1 MMKLSYR
8 TFVLILFL
16 GAMFASCKSKEIVS
30 YPGALKKHHVQTN
43 VEWNKEFPTLRDSSY
58 MLWKKNLIP
67 LFNKD
72 LNFEDSLKLVKT
84 LFIQQYK
91 IYTEDLRKDGFSQSI
106 HNYLKPC
113 QDSAVLLIFP
123 ANAKRTYTLQLRRNN
138 KSNKWDYGSYYGL
151 NATLEKVENVLK
163 DKNNT
168 LFYLDLITKTN
179 YKEWFLVYINP
190 KGQLMQIT
198 APEPDRLFENIFRT
212 RFKDCV
218 FNKVWD

>member
-106 HNYLKPC
+106 LNYLKPC

-123 ANAKRTYTLQLRRNN
+123 ENKKNTSILKLYRSAEYNN
-138 KSNKWDYGSYYGL
+138 RWKSGSYHGFYV
-151 NATLEKVENVLK
+151 TLEQIEEVQK

-168 LFYLDLITKTN
+168 LFFLDMVTKSN
-179 YKEWFLVYINP
+179 YREGFLVYINK
-190 KGQLMQIT
+190 KGQLMHIRFIK
-198 APEPDRLFENIFRT
+198 PDWLFENIFKGNIKY
-212 RFKDCV
+212 F
-218 FNKVWD
+218 